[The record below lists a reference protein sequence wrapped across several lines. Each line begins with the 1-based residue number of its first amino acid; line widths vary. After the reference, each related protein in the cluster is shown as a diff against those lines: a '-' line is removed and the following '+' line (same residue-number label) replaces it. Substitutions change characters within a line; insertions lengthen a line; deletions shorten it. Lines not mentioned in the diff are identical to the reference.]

1 MHYMDDLKDLLCA
14 ELEEYAEKGKKS
26 GKMSAADLDGIHK
39 LTDTV
44 KNIMKIN
51 VLEEEMEGGYSEDG
65 RYMGEGRIYGM
76 SYDGG
81 MSYEGGGSSYA
92 RGGRGRGRNARRDS
106 MGRYSSR
113 GGSSYDD
120 GMMGGQS
127 YARGGRGGNR
137 GGNSSYRG
145 GGYSRDDGKEYMM
158 EQLEEMMEQAQKPAE
173 KEALRRCMDALK
185 RA

>member
-1 MHYMDDLKDLLCA
+1 MHYMHDLKDMLCA
-14 ELEEYAEKGKKS
+14 ELEDYAEKGKQA
-26 GKMSAADLDGIHK
+26 GKMSTADLDSIHK

-44 KNIMKIN
+44 KNILKIDM
-51 VLEEEMEGGYSEDG
+51 LEGEDGYSEDG
-65 RYMGEGRIYGM
+65 HYMGEGRIYGT
-76 SYDGG
+76 SYDGYDRG
-81 MSYEGGGSSYA
+81 TSYA
-92 RGGRGRGRNARRDS
+92 RGRGRYAKRDS

-120 GMMGGQS
+120 DMS

-137 GGNSSYRG
+137 GYSRE

-158 EQLEEMMEQAQKPAE
+158 ERLGELMDEAEKPAE
-173 KEALRRCMDALK
+173 REALKKCMQALE